1 LKDFLDITLE
11 NWNQRYRSQIKAHGF
26 VPIRGQGIET
36 LRLSP
41 RTKNAL
47 LKKGIDTVT
56 ELSETPLNELAGI
69 RGIGPLAMR
78 EIKIAISEPTPEYKR

>member
-1 LKDFLDITLE
+1 MKDFLDITLE

-26 VPIRGQGIET
+26 IPIRGLGIET
-36 LRLSP
+36 LYLST

-56 ELSETPLNELAGI
+56 ELSETPLNELMCI
-69 RGIGPLAMR
+69 PGIGSLAMR